1 MTDTR
6 DERLDELRRG
16 FLRSA
21 ALAAGALAGSSLT
34 AASAAATSAKVPH
47 KLAHY
52 QATPNGSAH
61 CQVCSQFVPQPS
73 CKVVD
78 DPIVPT
84 GWCLLYAAKA
94 G

>member
-1 MTDTR
+1 MTDPV
-6 DERLDELRRG
+6 DQPPEPPRRR
-16 FLRSA
+16 FLRGA
-21 ALAAGALAGSSLT
+21 AIAAGAFAGAGI
-34 AASAAATSAKVPH
+34 AASSAASSAKVPH

-52 QATPNGSAH
+52 QQTPNGPAR
-61 CQVCSQFVPQPS
+61 CQVCSQFLPQPS